1 LDLASAVAS
10 ASGAVVFLVPFLLAS
25 TEVGGGAVDALLGDD
40 PLLAVALGDTTSDAV
55 QIAAEV
61 ALHAG
66 VVSVPAADLEDRVS
80 GGALLVS
87 AGRGAAQFLAG
98 REFFLVLL
106 GETGVVFALGVGHR
120 HVLGGQDLAALIDH
134 AVALDENVGLDVSSV
149 GDLAGASGGIDLADA
164 VVGNAHAGVGAVVVE
179 SALGG
184 AVRSGHGVVV
194 SAAHLQVGLELIDGL
209 AGVNHSGE
217 FGLDGHA
224 LIISDVHLLHG
235 VAAHAQTTE
244 IRYKG
249 RGTKISRDIF
259 CNYRI
264 FMRFI
269 K

>member
-1 LDLASAVAS
+1 
-10 ASGAVVFLVPFLLAS
+10 VVVLVPLLGAACD
-25 TEVGGGAVDALLGDD
+25 GGRGGVDALLGDD
-40 PLLAVALGDTTSDAV
+40 PLLAVALGNALSDAV
-55 QIAAEV
+55 EV
-61 ALHAG
+61 LLEVGLHAG
-66 VVSVPAADLEDRVS
+66 AGGPVVAVVSATAVDATKGWGHAGWL
-80 GGALLVS
+80 GAVVIS
-87 AGRGAAQFLAG
+87 ASVAKFLAG
-98 REFFLVLL
+98 WHLVSGRLGSRLL
-106 GETGVVFALGVGHR
+106 DLDR
-120 HVLGGQDLAALIDH
+120 HVLGSQSLAALIDH
-134 AVALDENVGLDVSSV
+134 AVALDENVGFDVSSV